1 MRTTRTTCGP
11 NGLALTIV
19 MIGIV
24 RASCTMALNSRTSEG
39 SISGR
44 TLTITEQRVKNI
56 PETAARKIPRRT
68 DEGLLCNV
76 IFVRISS
83 GWMKASTLPIILL
96 RLSYFGAPS
105 VLSSSESD
113 PPDRRAVRLCRLRR
127 LDPPLPSSRIEYHWP
142 AIAAICFSTFQHE
155 AKHLINSIQ
164 KLIGI
169 KLKCIQCPRRS
180 NCTPMLLML

>member
-68 DEGLLCNV
+68 DEGLH
-76 IFVRISS
+76 FHFFSS
-83 GWMKASTLPIILL
+83 GWMKACVYTTYHPIATVIFWCSICALVIRVRPSWQTCCPAVSTATA
-96 RLSYFGAPS
+96 RST
-105 VLSSSESD
+105 
-113 PPDRRAVRLCRLRR
+113 
-127 LDPPLPSSRIEYHWP
+127 
-142 AIAAICFSTFQHE
+142 AAIIKDWLLLTSDRSYLFFIFSTRG
-155 AKHLINSIQ
+155 K
-164 KLIGI
+164 
-169 KLKCIQCPRRS
+169 
-180 NCTPMLLML
+180 TY

>member
-19 MIGIV
+19 MIGMV

-68 DEGLLCNV
+68 DEGLHFHFFPAV
-76 IFVRISS
+76 EWRR
-83 GWMKASTLPIILL
+83 ASTLPIILL

-127 LDPPLPSSRIEYHWP
+127 LDPPLPSSRIEYYWP
-142 AIAAICFSTFQHE
+142 AIAVICFSTFHE